1 MMGARPGVTSEPSEE
16 NVVLEQELAPFE
28 LFASLSKREREVV
41 SRFMDRVDIPSGRT
55 LASEGSFAH
64 EFFVIDSG
72 EATVSRDNAAIRS
85 LGPGDFFGEIAL
97 LEADRRTATV
107 TADTDMRLIVMHAR
121 EFHSMMAEA
130 PDVAERVRAVM
141 RERLEH

>member
-1 MMGARPGVTSEPSEE
+1 M
-16 NVVLEQELAPFE
+16 LEQELAPFE

-41 SRFMDRVDIPSGRT
+41 GRFMDRVDVEAGRT

-72 EATVSRDNAAIRS
+72 TATVSRGDAQIRR

-107 TADTDMRLIVMHAR
+107 KADTDMRLIVMHAR

-141 RERLEH
+141 KERLAH

>member
-1 MMGARPGVTSEPSEE
+1 
-16 NVVLEQELAPFE
+16 VLEQELAPFE
-28 LFASLSKREREVV
+28 LFASLTKREREVV
-41 SRFMDRVDIPSGRT
+41 GRFMDRVDVEAGRV

-72 EATVSRDNAAIRS
+72 SATVSRGDAPIRT

-107 TADTDMRLIVMHAR
+107 KAETEMRLIVMHAR
-121 EFHSMMAEA
+121 DFHSMMAEA

-141 RERLEH
+141 QERLAQ

>member
-1 MMGARPGVTSEPSEE
+1 
-16 NVVLEQELAPFE
+16 LEQELAPFE
-28 LFASLSKREREVV
+28 LFASLTKREREVV
-41 SRFMDRVDIPSGRT
+41 GRFMDRVDVEAGRV

-72 EATVSRDNAAIRS
+72 SATVSRGDAPIRT

-107 TADTDMRLIVMHAR
+107 KAETEMRLIVMHAR
-121 EFHSMMAEA
+121 DFHSMMAEA

-141 RERLEH
+141 QERLAQ

>member
-1 MMGARPGVTSEPSEE
+1 M
-16 NVVLEQELAPFE
+16 LEQELAPFE

-41 SRFMDRVDIPSGRT
+41 GRFMDRVDVEAGRV

-72 EATVSRDNAAIRS
+72 SATVSRGDAPIRT

-107 TADTDMRLIVMHAR
+107 KAETEMRLIVMHSR
-121 EFHSMMAEA
+121 DFHSMMAEA

-141 RERLEH
+141 QERLAQ

>member
-1 MMGARPGVTSEPSEE
+1 
-16 NVVLEQELAPFE
+16 LEQELAPFA
-28 LFASLSKREREVV
+28 LFASLSKHEREVV
-41 SRFMDRVDIPSGRT
+41 GRFMDRVDVPAGRT

-72 EATVSRDNAAIRS
+72 EATVTRGSALIRS

-97 LEADRRTATV
+97 LESDRRTATV
-107 TADTDMRLIVMHAR
+107 TADTDMRLIVMHSR

-130 PDVAERVRAVM
+130 PDVAERVRTVM
-141 RERLEH
+141 QERLEH

>member
-1 MMGARPGVTSEPSEE
+1 
-16 NVVLEQELAPFE
+16 VLEQELAPFE

-41 SRFMDRVDIPSGRT
+41 GRFMDRVDVEAGRV

-72 EATVSRDNAAIRS
+72 SATVSRGDAPIRT

-107 TADTDMRLIVMHAR
+107 KADTEMRLIVMHSR
-121 EFHSMMAEA
+121 DFHSMMAEA

-141 RERLEH
+141 QERLAQ